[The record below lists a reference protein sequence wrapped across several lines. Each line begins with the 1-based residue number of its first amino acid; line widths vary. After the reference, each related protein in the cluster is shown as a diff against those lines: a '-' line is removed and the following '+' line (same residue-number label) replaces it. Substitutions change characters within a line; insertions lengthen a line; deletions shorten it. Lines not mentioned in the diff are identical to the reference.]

1 MKKFVTK
8 IKTKVKETAKDII
21 DGMRYDPLLT
31 LEIGAMLGMG
41 LALTAFTIGVNGA
54 SKKTASA
61 KEAYRKGY
69 DKGIDG
75 GVIATTSAYENY
87 LAGTGKTREEIN
99 NVTKDIVIRW

>member
-1 MKKFVTK
+1 
-8 IKTKVKETAKDII
+8 
-21 DGMRYDPLLT
+21 
-31 LEIGAMLGMG
+31 MG

-54 SKKTASA
+54 CKKTASA
-61 KEAYRKGY
+61 EEAYQKGL

-99 NVTKDIVIRW
+99 NIAKDIVIRW